1 MKVINREYAE
11 QCKGKFGY
19 IVANGDVYLKAI
31 HGRITDCDKHS
42 LCFEDNEGNI
52 HIFKYKNI
60 HSFELMEFKITEN
73 IPYED

>member
-1 MKVINREYAE
+1 MTAPEAREYI
-11 QCKGKFGY
+11 GKFGY
-19 IVANGDVYLKAI
+19 IEANGDQYYKAI

-60 HSFELMEFKITEN
+60 HSFELMEFKMPEN